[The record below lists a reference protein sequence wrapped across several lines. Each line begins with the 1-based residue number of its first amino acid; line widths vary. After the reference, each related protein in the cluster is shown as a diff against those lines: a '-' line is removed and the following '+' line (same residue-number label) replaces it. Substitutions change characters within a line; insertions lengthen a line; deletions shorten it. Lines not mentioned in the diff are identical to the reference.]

1 MRALKIVNGTTETGE
16 RSLGR
21 YRDYLRVLARL
32 QLSAS
37 ARAKLDASDIAQQA
51 ILHAHANRGQFRGA
65 TEAEW
70 LGWLRAIL
78 ANTLAATVREFNTAA
93 RDPNRERSLDAELE
107 HSSTRLEGLL
117 AADQSSPSAGAVR
130 GEELLRLAAALG
142 RLPDDQR
149 RVVELHHL
157 KGLTVAEVAAE
168 IGRTRPAVVGLL
180 FRGLKRL
187 RALLAEVTGDGA

>member
-1 MRALKIVNGTTETGE
+1 MNSATDRP
-16 RSLGR
+16 LGR

-32 QLSAS
+32 QLRAG

-51 ILHAHANRGQFRGA
+51 ILHAHANRGQFRGT

-78 ANTLAATVREFNTAA
+78 ANTLAAAVREFSTAA
-93 RDPNRERSLDAELE
+93 RDLTRERSLEDELE
-107 HSSTRLEGLL
+107 RSSVRLERLL
-117 AADQSSPSAGAVR
+117 AADQSSPSEGAVR
-130 GEELLRLAAALG
+130 GEELLRLAAALA

-157 KGLTVAEVAAE
+157 KGLTVAEVATE
-168 IGRTRPAVVGLL
+168 VGRTRPAVVGLL

-187 RALLAEVTGDGA
+187 RELLAALPEGEA

>member
-1 MRALKIVNGTTETGE
+1 MNGPTDTGD
-16 RSLGR
+16 RPLAR

-32 QLSAS
+32 HLSA
-37 ARAKLDASDIAQQA
+37 RLQVKVDASDIVQHA
-51 ILHAHANRGQFRGA
+51 ILNAHANRGQFRGG

-78 ANTLAATVREFNTAA
+78 ANTLAGVVREFETAA
-93 RDPNRERSLDAELE
+93 RDLDRELSLEAELE
-107 HSSTRLEGLL
+107 LSSTRLEQVL
-117 AADQSSPSAGAVR
+117 ATDQSSPSEGAMR
-130 GEELLRLAAALG
+130 GEELFRLATALG

-157 KGLTVAEVAAE
+157 KGFTVAEVAAE

-187 RALLAEVTGDGA
+187 RELLAETPEDAA